1 MNQDDYIHYTYS
13 CYKSKQS
20 FLTCASHFFPL
31 VEVMARFMAS
41 GTLDEREAKWKECLL
56 SIGKRCQVL
65 RSGRALKPELL
76 NPSSSCSDAE
86 SLAPLVPIPNASE
99 ENTAAESIST
109 QANVTLEVDKS
120 LNVTQTPPQINLGL

>member
-1 MNQDDYIHYTYS
+1 
-13 CYKSKQS
+13 
-20 FLTCASHFFPL
+20 
-31 VEVMARFMAS
+31 MAS

-86 SLAPLVPIPNASE
+86 SLAPLVQIPNASE
-99 ENTAAESIST
+99 ENTAAQSIST
-109 QANVTLEVDKS
+109 QANVTLEVEKP
-120 LNVTQTPPQINLGL
+120 LNVTQTPPQINLGLYVFSLWYYINVISLLRPY

>member
-1 MNQDDYIHYTYS
+1 
-13 CYKSKQS
+13 
-20 FLTCASHFFPL
+20 
-31 VEVMARFMAS
+31 MAS

-86 SLAPLVPIPNASE
+86 SLAPLVQIPNASE
-99 ENTAAESIST
+99 ENTAAQSIST
-109 QANVTLEVDKS
+109 QANVTLEVEKP
-120 LNVTQTPPQINLGL
+120 LNVTQTPPQINLGLYVFSLWYYINVISLLRPYWSILNILNRTISIKLT